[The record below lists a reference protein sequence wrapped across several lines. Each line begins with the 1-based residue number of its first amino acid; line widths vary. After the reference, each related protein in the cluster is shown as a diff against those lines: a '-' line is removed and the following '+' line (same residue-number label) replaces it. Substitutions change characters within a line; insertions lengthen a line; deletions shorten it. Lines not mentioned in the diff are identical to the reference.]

1 MDSSNDGRSGPRSD
15 PVWDHFT
22 RGDRHGIS
30 RVRAAKCNYCI
41 RQWKY
46 ADLSQ
51 MKSHIATDCPGE
63 VPVKLRSLGIVA
75 EGLGPPIKRRKR
87 DKDGEDGSSKT
98 HLDGSGG
105 VMSPLGLTSA
115 IMMHHRDALKH
126 GMAHHHVKGK
136 GNGAMGSMGQSDP
149 LEKILMVKA
158 FVCNNIPIDI
168 ADNKHFRDWL
178 RGINS
183 SYKPVSGDD
192 LRTLVVQQYAAE
204 MAKLKDVVASGFHR
218 ITLTPSGRRDAS
230 NQRIIHINLTNQNRV
245 SIIWS
250 IVSFPND
257 DESLQRLGN
266 HVLTPVLMEVSPERF
281 IGVCTDDD
289 ADLLQAADEVAAAY
303 PWILPVRCMAQ
314 LTNYLLREWMKIPD
328 INHVFMV
335 AGSILSYFRQSPDV
349 MLLLHDTAAQ
359 MNVHRCRLVQFSATN
374 LSDCILSLYSIH
386 INESVIKPTITQAFR
401 SNCPFLPSPQLV
413 NYTCRPEFWNNL
425 RSLLVLF
432 RPIKTLFDLFHAAD
446 VSIADCYA
454 GFVSINALLLNL
466 CSSPSPNKLST
477 KQFAQ
482 MTPPIN
488 EIWSVLDKV
497 GDGLY
502 LLAYFCHPRY
512 HKRGLNRHYFPNILR
527 TALTIW
533 KNRRKSEAQARNL
546 RQGLHDLWAG
556 EGMYN
561 VSTFL
566 TTGVEPRSWISV
578 LPNVDLVEL
587 CLLLLEVQPLSAEHA
602 KYNRWQATGMDG
614 NATSSSAATSSA
626 AVSSEYADTCTRLKS
641 MYEARDALT
650 HDSASSGQ
658 RVSDVVQTLDNL
670 GSQCDSLAD
679 DEASSTTAAS
689 ACLDETN
696 LLAHLGSLAKDWSM
710 TPADE
715 YDPSA
720 ILELDA
726 SSLFDL
732 HNTDLHNIW
741 RTTVATDTSLMPSMP
756 VGGGGQE
763 QGFNID
769 ELVSEYTM

>member
-1 MDSSNDGRSGPRSD
+1 MQGLASIAEIEDVSGRRTIEGQQCRTKQRHTFWSMMEKELTEASVVEARAVRIRERRMDRMRCKHEMQSRQADELRGVRNLLHCQEARIAREREEGVAMATADADMRRHWKAMALFDAKIQSDQMKRSVALLKQTMRLQLDEHDKMNAESKLMHEAETTERLAMDIAMAKTMSITKGHIVVHVACRLDEATSSL
-15 PVWDHFT
+15 PVA
-22 RGDRHGIS
+22 GIQVLFRVTS
-30 RVRAAKCNYCI
+30 MLASHMNTALVHRVRNAYDMRRGLWARLAEEVPWRKAETNHAVAY
-41 RQWKY
+41 RE
-46 ADLSQ
+46 

-359 MNVHRCRLVQFSATN
+359 MNVHRCRLLQFSATN
-374 LSDCILSLYSIH
+374 LSDCILS
-386 INESVIKPTITQAFR
+386 
-401 SNCPFLPSPQLV
+401 
-413 NYTCRPEFWNNL
+413 
-425 RSLLVLF
+425 
-432 RPIKTLFDLFHAAD
+432 
-446 VSIADCYA
+446 
-454 GFVSINALLLNL
+454 
-466 CSSPSPNKLST
+466 
-477 KQFAQ
+477 
-482 MTPPIN
+482 
-488 EIWSVLDKV
+488 
-497 GDGLY
+497 
-502 LLAYFCHPRY
+502 
-512 HKRGLNRHYFPNILR
+512 
-527 TALTIW
+527 
-533 KNRRKSEAQARNL
+533 
-546 RQGLHDLWAG
+546 
-556 EGMYN
+556 
-561 VSTFL
+561 
-566 TTGVEPRSWISV
+566 
-578 LPNVDLVEL
+578 
-587 CLLLLEVQPLSAEHA
+587 
-602 KYNRWQATGMDG
+602 
-614 NATSSSAATSSA
+614 
-626 AVSSEYADTCTRLKS
+626 
-641 MYEARDALT
+641 
-650 HDSASSGQ
+650 
-658 RVSDVVQTLDNL
+658 
-670 GSQCDSLAD
+670 
-679 DEASSTTAAS
+679 
-689 ACLDETN
+689 
-696 LLAHLGSLAKDWSM
+696 
-710 TPADE
+710 
-715 YDPSA
+715 
-720 ILELDA
+720 
-726 SSLFDL
+726 
-732 HNTDLHNIW
+732 
-741 RTTVATDTSLMPSMP
+741 
-756 VGGGGQE
+756 
-763 QGFNID
+763 
-769 ELVSEYTM
+769 

>member
-1 MDSSNDGRSGPRSD
+1 MESSNDGRSGPRSD
-15 PVWDHFT
+15 PIWDHFT

-51 MKSHIATDCPGE
+51 MKSHIATDCPGD

-75 EGLGPPIKRRKR
+75 DGLGPPIKRRKR
-87 DKDGEDGSSKT
+87 EKDGEDGSKSN
-98 HLDGSGG
+98 LDGSGG
-105 VMSPLGLTSA
+105 VISPLGLSSA
-115 IMMHHRDALKH
+115 IMMHHRDALKQ
-126 GMAHHHVKGK
+126 GMLHNSKGK
-136 GNGAMGSMGQSDP
+136 GGSGGIGQSDP

-158 FVCNNIPIDI
+158 FVCNDIPIEI
-168 ADNKHFRDWL
+168 ADNKHFREWL
-178 RGINS
+178 KGINS
-183 SYKPVSGDD
+183 SYKSVSGDD
-192 LRTLVVQQYAAE
+192 LRTLVLHQYSAE
-204 MAKLKDVVASGFHR
+204 MTKLKDVVANGFHR

-230 NQRIIHINLTNQNRV
+230 NQRIVHINLTNQTRV
-245 SIIWS
+245 SIIWN
-250 IVSFPND
+250 IVSFQNEE
-257 DESLQRLGN
+257 ESLQRLGSQ
-266 HVLTPVLMEVSPERF
+266 VLTPVLMEVSPERF
-281 IGVCTDDD
+281 IGVCTGDDP
-289 ADLLQAADEVAAAY
+289 DLLQAAEEVATTY
-303 PWILPVRCMAQ
+303 PWILPIRCMAQ

-335 AGSILSYFRQSPDV
+335 AGSILSYFRQSPDATL
-349 MLLLHDTAAQ
+349 MLQDMAAQ
-359 MNVHRCRLVQFSATN
+359 MNVHRCRLLQFSATS

-386 INESVIKPTITQAFR
+386 LNESVIKPTIVQAFR
-401 SNCPFLPSPQLV
+401 TNCPFMPSPQLV
-413 NYTCRPEFWNNL
+413 NYTSRPDFWNNL

-432 RPIKTLFDLFHAAD
+432 RPIKTLFDLFQTCD

-454 GFVSINALLLNL
+454 GFVSLNALLLNL
-466 CSSPSPNKLST
+466 CSNASPSPNKLST
-477 KQFAQ
+477 KLFAQ

-488 EIWSVLDKV
+488 EIWGVLDKV

-512 HKRGLNRHYFPNILR
+512 HKRGLHRHYFPNILR

-533 KNRRKSEAQARNL
+533 MKRRKTEAQARNL

-566 TTGVEPRSWISV
+566 TTGVEPRSWVSV
-578 LPNVDLVEL
+578 LPNADLVEL

-602 KYNRWQATGMDG
+602 KYNRWPATDG
-614 NATSSSAATSSA
+614 TSILTGATAPP
-626 AVSSEYADTCTRLKS
+626 VSSEYTDTCTRLKS
-641 MYEARDALT
+641 IYEARDALS
-650 HDSASSGQ
+650 HDATSAGQ
-658 RVSDVVQTLDNL
+658 RVSDVVPNLDNL

-679 DEASSTTAAS
+679 AETSSTSTASS
-689 ACLDETN
+689 ACLDETK
-696 LLAHLGSLAKDWSM
+696 LLAHLGALAKDWSM

-720 ILELDA
+720 NLNLIA
-726 SSLFDL
+726 SFLFDL
-732 HNTDLHNIW
+732 NNTDLHNIW
-741 RTTVATDTSLMPSMP
+741 RTTVTTDTPLVPSMP
-756 VGGGGQE
+756 VGGSGQE